1 MASTKRRGKSSG
13 ARPGPRAPAASASRA
28 FREGEMSSRLRKLYD
43 EWVEAG
49 RPMRETPR

>member
-1 MASTKRRGKSSG
+1 MEQMKRRGKASG
-13 ARPGPRAPAASASRA
+13 ERSGPRAPAAIASRA

-49 RPMRETPR
+49 RPMREAPR